1 MKIKVFVISTALML
15 SFSLGAFASSK
26 INISFNGKTIDTQA
40 KLIDG
45 VTYVPLRT
53 ISQMF
58 GANVGWDKETF
69 TVLITS
75 DGSDPHQ
82 RDIETPKTQP
92 SEPVKDE
99 IKVYNLGE
107 TITFKDVQIKI
118 NSVKEDNNFYE
129 FVPSDGEVFKI
140 INMSIKVDK
149 PPTDSLNWYTNHFV
163 SHAILDT
170 GQRIVQLFTNDKG
183 GKVTIGSWQDREV
196 VVGVNEGN
204 QIESVTLVN
213 PFDYKE
219 KAEVKF

>member
-1 MKIKVFVISTALML
+1 MKLKVLLISIALML
-15 SFSLGAFASSK
+15 SFSLGAFAQSK
-26 INISFNGKTIDTQA
+26 VNIMFNGKIIDTQA

-45 VTYVPLRT
+45 ITYVPLRV

-58 GANVGWDKETF
+58 GANVGWDDTTS
-69 TVLITS
+69 TVKITS
-75 DGSDPHQ
+75 GTNQSNNTG
-82 RDIETPKTQP
+82 TPKPLPTQP
-92 SEPVKDE
+92 VKE
-99 IKVYNLGE
+99 EMKVYNLGE

-118 NSVKEDNNFYE
+118 NSVKEDNEFYE

-149 PPTDSLNWYTNHFV
+149 QPTDSLNWYTNHFV

-196 VVGVNEGN
+196 VVRVNEGN
-204 QIESVTLVN
+204 EIESITLVN